1 MTYTIEL
8 LNEHALRLLR
18 ELESM
23 RIIRF
28 ISRESSSIEHKPTP
42 PQKKFNAI
50 SIDTLGYNFNREEAN
65 ER

>member
-28 ISRESSSIEHKPTP
+28 ISRESSSIERKLTP

-50 SIDTLGYNFNREEAN
+50 SIDTLGYKFNREEAN